1 MKTAI
6 IYNPKS
12 TIHSGSWTIPWKEYC
27 DENNLKYELVN
38 EARVDLIEYLLGFDL
53 VLWHFSGF
61 NHSHMMFSRSILYS
75 LQSAGVEVFPNYNEA
90 WHFDDKVA
98 ESFLLQS
105 IKASIPDYYFFMDKE
120 AAMDW
125 ANSFKGYPIVAKLKN
140 GSGSHNVKI
149 LNGVNDAKKYIET
162 MFSTGFESNP
172 SILFKGTSNLKSA
185 KSLSVLFK
193 RAKRIPEFL
202 RNYNKSKLFPNEKN
216 YVYLQEFIPNEG
228 YDLKVV
234 VIGDKLSFIAR
245 NVRKGDFRASGGGD
259 LFYDKS
265 LITQQIIDSAFEV
278 CDKLNIKCMGFD
290 YVVDKANGLGKI
302 VEMSYGFSSQALLD
316 SGGHFDR
323 QGNWLDVPLNV
334 PHEVIKSFQDAF
346 LQKNT

>member
-1 MKTAI
+1 MKIAI
-6 IYNPKS
+6 VYNSKN

-27 DENNLKYELVN
+27 DDNHLEYELVDEN
-38 EARVDLIEYLLGFDL
+38 KQNLIESLLGFDL

-61 NHSHMMFSRSILYS
+61 NYAHMMFSRSILYS
-75 LQSAGVEVFPNYNEA
+75 LQSSGVLVFPGYNEA

-105 IKASIPDYYFFMDKE
+105 IGASIPDYFFFIDE
-120 AAMDW
+120 QQALSW
-125 ANSFKGYPIVAKLKN
+125 AETFSSYPIVAKLKN

-149 LNGVNDAKKYIET
+149 LNNKKDSKNYIKK

-172 SILFKGTSNLKSA
+172 SIIFKGSSNLKSA

-193 RAKRIPEFL
+193 RIKRIPEFL
-202 RNYNKSKLFPNEKN
+202 RIYNKSKLFPNEKN
-216 YVYLQEFIPNEG
+216 YVYLQEFIENEG
-228 YDLKVV
+228 FDLKVV

-265 LITQQIIDSAFEV
+265 LITQQIIDSAFGI
-278 CDKLNIKCMGFD
+278 CDKLKIKCMGFD
-290 YVVDKANGLGKI
+290 YVIDRTNGIGKI
-302 VEMSYGFSSQALLD
+302 VEMSYGFSNQALLE
-316 SGGHFDR
+316 SRGYFDR
-323 QGNWLDVPLNV
+323 QGNWFDKELNV
-334 PHEVIKSFQDAF
+334 PHEIIKSFQN
-346 LQKNT
+346 LISSKK